1 MAYNYDTTI
10 GFNPDKALKQDMKP
24 RILKAQFGDGYMQR
38 ARDGI
43 NTVTESWSLSW
54 KNRKEAEGKKLVDFF
69 ESTGGIH
76 AITWTPPYATVAI
89 KVIVENWNVSY
100 PQIGILTIQ
109 AKFTRVHDL

>member
-1 MAYNYDTTI
+1 MAFNYDTTI

-43 NTVTESWSLSW
+43 NNINESWTLTW
-54 KNRKEAEGKKLVDFF
+54 KNRSVADGQKLLNFF

-76 AITWTPPYATVAI
+76 AITWTPPYASDPL
-89 KVIVENWNVSY
+89 KVIVETWNTTF
-100 PQIGILTIQ
+100 PQMEVLTVQ